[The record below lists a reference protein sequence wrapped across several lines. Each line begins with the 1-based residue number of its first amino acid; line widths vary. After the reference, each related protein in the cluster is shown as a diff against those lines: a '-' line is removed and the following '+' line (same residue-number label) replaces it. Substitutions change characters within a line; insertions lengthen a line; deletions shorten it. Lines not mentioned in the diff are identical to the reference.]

1 MGDKFKELLE
11 IINVFGEKSASADK
25 LTRSDVVGI
34 YEGAMGELEKSQSEL
49 GKLLGAGVSGW
60 WLSVSGW
67 LPEVVSLC
75 VGIAT
80 LLYLIIKIYKELK

>member
-1 MGDKFKELLE
+1 M
-11 IINVFGEKSASADK
+11 
-25 LTRSDVVGI
+25 
-34 YEGAMGELEKSQSEL
+34 EGLIDTLKTTGT
-49 GKLLGAGVSGW
+49 GVSGW

-75 VGIAT
+75 VGVAT